1 MKQNTNSAKE
11 VPNTIF
17 LPAKMFALANM
28 AVTNTATWMVQNRK
42 YYPHLLF
49 WGGAIAVG
57 IVCACVALSLVS
69 QSAGALAVSVVMQ
82 TGAAIAVVFTLVVF
96 AVMGIGTHNALKYRA
111 LNAPPETA
119 NALPAGDTW
128 QPPSIAPDILI
139 CLLPGETREN
149 VPTFRQRAADIKN
162 SAAITHAIW
171 AVIVPP
177 FKNEV
182 MVLTAG
188 KPFVF
193 TRGNEPWL
201 EQTADWCGTID
212 HTVESLETY
221 RQYVDHFAFEYSK
234 WATAAKMELHPEGAE
249 NIFIKTI

>member
-1 MKQNTNSAKE
+1 MNKVTNTAIGSQNIAIWHFEKLT
-11 VPNTIF
+11 
-17 LPAKMFALANM
+17 ALANM
-28 AVTNTATWMVQNRK
+28 AYANTATWMMQNRK
-42 YYPHLLF
+42 RYPIMLF

-82 TGAAIAVVFTLVVF
+82 TGAAIAVVFTLIVF
-96 AVMGIGTHNALKYRA
+96 TVMAVGTHNALKYRA

-139 CLLPGETREN
+139 CLLAGEDL
-149 VPTFRQRAADIKN
+149 PTFRKRAADIKN
-162 SAAITHAIW
+162 SNAIGHATWAAII
-171 AVIVPP
+171 PP

-182 MVLTAG
+182 MILTSG

-201 EQTADWCGTID
+201 EQAAEWCGTID
-212 HTVESLETY
+212 HTSETTETY
-221 RQYVDHFAFEYSK
+221 RKYVAYFAFEFSK

-249 NIFIKTI
+249 SIFIKTI

>member
-1 MKQNTNSAKE
+1 MSAKP
-11 VPNTIF
+11 VPNTTFWHVEKIVRYA
-17 LPAKMFALANM
+17 PVHVSN
-28 AVTNTATWMVQNRK
+28 WMVENRK
-42 YYPHLLF
+42 SYPHLLF
-49 WGGAIAVG
+49 WGGVVAVG
-57 IVCACVALSLVS
+57 IVCACVSLSLVS

-82 TGAAIAVVFTLVVF
+82 AGAAIAVVFTLVVF

-139 CLLPGETREN
+139 CLLPGEN
-149 VPTFRQRAADIKN
+149 VPTFRERAADIKN

-171 AVIVPP
+171 GAIVPP

-201 EQTADWCGTID
+201 EQAEEWCGTID
-212 HTVESLETY
+212 HTREELETY
-221 RQYVDHFAFEYSK
+221 RQYLAYFAFEYSK
-234 WATAAKMELHPEGAE
+234 WATAAKMELYPEGAE